1 MACRLPH
8 SVPLPRWPVDALA
21 RGGYGTPSF
30 KIEGPMH
37 DPLWIIMIALI
48 VAFFFWQTRHS

>member
-1 MACRLPH
+1 
-8 SVPLPRWPVDALA
+8 
-21 RGGYGTPSF
+21 
-30 KIEGPMH
+30 MH